1 MLSGH
6 TSDVLALSSP
16 AEDLILFA
24 SRDSTANVH
33 AGSSSTCV
41 VVHGPIHWCFS
52 VPKPCFDTTKLG
64 SSLELHGSL
73 RRRVAVF
80 ERWCPSGDGGP
91 PVYSPGSLPSF
102 HRCAWRRHTMSAVG
116 DTTPTPATPAP
127 PTATA
132 TPRTLVLVFDG
143 TADEYNAY
151 NTNAV
156 RLFGWALRF
165 SSFCEHVMDGYRFLM
180 DDYYEGDRIC
190 LFGFSRGAYTARALA
205 GMLHKVGPALL
216 PRLRRRR
223 ARRGQWRLSWRRRQ
237 STIA

>member
-156 RLFGWALRF
+156 RLFGLLKKDDFRQQLCYYQATGYV
-165 SSFCEHVMDGYRFLM
+165 SSASPEAHIPH
-180 DDYYEGDRIC
+180 EP
-190 LFGFSRGAYTARALA
+190 SLA
-205 GMLHKVGPALL
+205 CYIK
-216 PRLRRRR
+216 
-223 ARRGQWRLSWRRRQ
+223 
-237 STIA
+237 